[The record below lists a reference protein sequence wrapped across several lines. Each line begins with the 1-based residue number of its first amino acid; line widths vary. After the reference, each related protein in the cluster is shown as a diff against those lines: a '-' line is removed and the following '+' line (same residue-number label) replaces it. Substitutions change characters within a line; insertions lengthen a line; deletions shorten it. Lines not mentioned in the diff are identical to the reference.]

1 MPIIPSVVVVVVK
14 VVFFFS
20 SRKINLHNV
29 SVQRNPS
36 SIEGAVDAPREM
48 CFRFVALLS
57 SKHRRAVIIILL
69 VAKAAVASRSI
80 GGVCDT
86 AHPRENDEKTH
97 KGLERR
103 TLNVRVFRA
112 TTKKNASSFTSS
124 SRICH
129 RRHLSKR
136 DSHHATMAFPKTKV
150 DFDDDDFEGAFCWWF
165 GCTSSS
171 SL

>member
-1 MPIIPSVVVVVVK
+1 MLS
-14 VVFFFS
+14 
-20 SRKINLHNV
+20 
-29 SVQRNPS
+29 
-36 SIEGAVDAPREM
+36 
-48 CFRFVALLS
+48 FRRTFV

-150 DFDDDDFEGAFCWWF
+150 DFDDDDFEGAFAGGLGAHHHHHLF
-165 GCTSSS
+165 EESALLKMMEFFSNEK
-171 SL
+171 